1 MISTWSQVE
10 QVLTG
15 VVESC
20 LGGGRMMKET
30 IESAKEEIEA
40 IGK

>member
-1 MISTWSQVE
+1 MVVTWSQVE
-10 QVLTG
+10 EVLTG

-20 LGGGRMMKET
+20 LGGADVEET
-30 IESAKEEIEA
+30 LAAAKDEIEA

>member
-10 QVLTG
+10 QVPTG

-20 LGGGRMMKET
+20 LGGADVKET
-30 IESAKEEIEA
+30 LESAKEEIEA